1 MCFHEIIAKHWA
13 VYDKAKKCDKTV
25 IAQQGS

>member
-1 MCFHEIIAKHWA
+1 MRFHDIIAKHWA
-13 VYDKAKKCDKTV
+13 ACDNAKKRDKTV